1 MINCERGKVMS
12 QFKIKVKGIVKNKD
26 RYLIVKKWYDDN
38 INEPYKW
45 EFIDNKVEFGN
56 TPENT
61 VIETVYE
68 MTGLNVDIERILYT
82 WTYQIGDVQYLGLTY
97 LCNADDDTV
106 VLSEELNECKWVKF
120 QEFSEYI
127 DNDMVLEDINKV
139 L

>member
-1 MINCERGKVMS
+1 MS